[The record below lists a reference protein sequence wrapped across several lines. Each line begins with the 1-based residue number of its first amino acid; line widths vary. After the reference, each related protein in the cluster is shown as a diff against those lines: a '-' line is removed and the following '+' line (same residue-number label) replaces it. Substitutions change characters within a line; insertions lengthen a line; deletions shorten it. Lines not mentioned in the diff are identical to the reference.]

1 MTTTSNTTTDNPAA
15 PELEP
20 RPFSSSA
27 WLSPADARKWCDAL
41 ASGYVSGKDVPAHR
55 CPYARLLDRYL
66 VSNCSPIL
74 PGPVHVVEKES
85 QPLDAS
91 HWAKPNEKPPVVPP
105 PDSGQV
111 STAVLAEGY
120 LAFST
125 VYDENNYAFIHQPG
139 TNAWTTVIVMNGKYK
154 TVPSMVASVYGGTSD
169 TGFITSL
176 DLEPGTVWLR
186 RSFGTAQDDVTR
198 LEKYVD
204 DGATALR
211 LVKAVDC
218 PANESRSFT
227 FQVLGPHL
235 YVDGGKL
242 VYDRELNLLVENS
255 TQQPSYT
262 FVSYDATTGNA
273 VRPDSVW
280 VGPREQGS
288 AWYSQITTVRDVV
301 GGKLPVGRTLDMM
314 IPYSYSNDVGY
325 WQPIAYQGHYL
336 AHFVTFDRGG
346 NSGTDTVLNLGV
358 SLENQK
364 FLSRGPAG
372 TTSNQGN
379 STWDAGEFIFN
390 FYGVNQ
396 IKLIPKSSILAGKA
410 EFRIVSPQGTPL
422 WFTHSNSTTFQNS
435 YNNARQSKASAIIMQ
450 VSTSATPTSASMRVA
465 LLRFA

>member
-1 MTTTSNTTTDNPAA
+1 MSV
-15 PELEP
+15 
-20 RPFSSSA
+20 
-27 WLSPADARKWCDAL
+27 AL
-41 ASGYVSGKDVPAHR
+41 P
-55 CPYARLLDRYL
+55 
-66 VSNCSPIL
+66 
-74 PGPVHVVEKES
+74 
-85 QPLDAS
+85 
-91 HWAKPNEKPPVVPP
+91 PNEKPPVVPP

-111 STAVLAEGY
+111 SSAVLAEGT
-120 LAFST
+120 LHFST
-125 VYDENNYAFIHQPG
+125 VYDENNYAYIYRPG
-139 TNAWTTVIVMNGKYK
+139 TNAWTTVIVMNGEYK

-186 RSFGTAQDDVTR
+186 RSFGAAKDAVTR

-211 LVKAVDC
+211 LVKTVDC
-218 PANESRSFT
+218 PANEYRAFA

-242 VYDRELNLLVENS
+242 VYDRELNLLENS
-255 TQQPSYT
+255 TRQPSYT

-273 VRPDSVW
+273 AMPYSMW
-280 VGPREQGS
+280 VGARQQGS
-288 AWYSQITTVRDVV
+288 AWYCQLTTVRDVV
-301 GGKLPVGRTLDMM
+301 GGALPVDRNLNMM
-314 IPYSYSNDVGY
+314 IPYRYSNDVGY

-372 TTSNQGN
+372 TTSDQGN

-390 FYGVNQ
+390 FYGVNK

-422 WFTHSNSTTFQNS
+422 WFTNSNYTTFQNS
-435 YNNARQSKASAIIMQ
+435 YNQVRQSKASAIIMQ
-450 VSTSATPTSASMRVA
+450 VSASATLTSASRRVA